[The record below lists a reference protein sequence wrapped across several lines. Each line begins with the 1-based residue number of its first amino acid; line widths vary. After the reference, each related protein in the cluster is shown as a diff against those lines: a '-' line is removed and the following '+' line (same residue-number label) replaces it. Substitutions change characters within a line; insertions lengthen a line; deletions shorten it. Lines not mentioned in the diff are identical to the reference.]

1 MIFLTQTPVSL
12 RTRSHLFLK
21 IILRYIFSFIE
32 NILSEVDGKMAE
44 NHFELVSHARDIEH
58 VYQSSRN

>member
-1 MIFLTQTPVSL
+1 MCQYMSKYFFLDDIPHPDSCFSL

-32 NILSEVDGKMAE
+32 NILSEVDGK
-44 NHFELVSHARDIEH
+44 ND
-58 VYQSSRN
+58 